1 MKKNNTTILVKSKK
15 ISGFE
20 FSFVKISD
28 LLLIKANNLSKLEKY
43 HKDSLN
49 NININEDNQINNDEL
64 LNENNVQNQI
74 IDDEMKIEIIKNK
87 FISGKY
93 NEAVTEAKEND
104 KYLYRL
110 LPLILSENIP
120 KIDLSIIEDIISELI
135 LKLPKLCMGEGK
147 NNIIIIL
154 SFFNQVIRSRIHLKL
169 IIQMNLKDTLQLMK
183 TEYNLQMSQ
192 NDLAN
197 IDIILR
203 SLKI

>member
-1 MKKNNTTILVKSKK
+1 
-15 ISGFE
+15 
-20 FSFVKISD
+20 
-28 LLLIKANNLSKLEKY
+28 
-43 HKDSLN
+43 
-49 NININEDNQINNDEL
+49 
-64 LNENNVQNQI
+64 
-74 IDDEMKIEIIKNK
+74 
-87 FISGKY
+87 
-93 NEAVTEAKEND
+93 
-104 KYLYRL
+104 
-110 LPLILSENIP
+110 
-120 KIDLSIIEDIISELI
+120 
-135 LKLPKLCMGEGK
+135 MGEGK